1 METGP
6 EKIPIPRWLPPVLP
20 DLYSPRR
27 AHFPGPLLP
36 NRPSLLPKFYLQP
49 VFYFQIT
56 IPLVAFQTWSRKKII
71 NCQVKE
77 THITPDFWCSTYKH
91 CTDIYLYSCSEKSR
105 GCEMFSRNDSSV
117 VARVLLIEPAVQY
130 HNEQSTGTRKPD
142 LLFDCVAHDRFTDF

>member
-6 EKIPIPRWLPPVLP
+6 EKIPIPRWLPPVPP
-20 DLYSPRR
+20 DLYSPQE
-27 AHFPGPLLP
+27 GPLSWSP
-36 NRPSLLPKFYLQP
+36 TPQSSLFYLQP

-56 IPLVAFQTWSRKKII
+56 VPLVAFQTWSRKKII

-77 THITPDFWCSTYKH
+77 IHITPDFWCSTYKH

>member
-6 EKIPIPRWLPPVLP
+6 EKIPIPRWLPPVPP

-36 NRPSLLPKFYLQP
+36 NRPSLPPKFYLQP

-77 THITPDFWCSTYKH
+77 IHITPDFWCSTYKH
-91 CTDIYLYSCSEKSR
+91 CTDIYLYSCSSR